1 MATKWIS
8 LDKLRYTVSKIYAL
22 LQGKVDK
29 VDGKGLSTNDLT
41 VELKN
46 QYDAAYQHSQAT
58 HAPTTAE
65 RNVIV
70 GIQVNNKDLTP
81 DGSRKVNVPVPTGT
95 LANKSE
101 VAESDLTQ
109 ELREKVNAAS
119 EGNHAHSNKEV
130 LDQITQDDLDKL
142 DGIEEGANK
151 TVVDAALNESSTN
164 PVQNKVVHNALAGK
178 AASTHTHA
186 AATSQAP
193 GMMSAAD
200 KSKLDGFGAASTYAL
215 KSDITQMYRYKGSGA
230 DSSKLPTS
238 DQVAGDVYDIQA
250 ASEYGPA
257 GTNVAWNGSAWDAL
271 GGAFT
276 IEECTNAEIDQIFT
290 DLAAG

>member
-8 LDKLRYTVSKIYAL
+8 LDKLRYTVSKIYTL

-29 VDGKGLSTNDLT
+29 ADGKGLSTNDLT
-41 VELKN
+41 TELKN

-58 HAPTTAE
+58 HAPSNAE
-65 RNVIV
+65 RNVIT
-70 GIQVNNKDLTP
+70 GIQVNAKELTP
-81 DGSRKVNVPVPTGT
+81 DGSRKVNITVPTGK
-95 LANKSE
+95 LASKDA
-101 VAESDLTQ
+101 VAESDLTP
-109 ELREKVNAAS
+109 ELQEKVNAAS
-119 EGNHAHSNKEV
+119 EGNHGHINKEV

-151 TVVDAALNESSTN
+151 TVVDDVLNASSAN
-164 PVQNKVVHNALAGK
+164 PVQNKVVNAALASK
-178 AASTHTHA
+178 AASSHTHA
-186 AATSQAP
+186 AATTKDP

-200 KSKLDGFGAASTYAL
+200 KAKLDGFGAASTYAL
-215 KSDITQMYRYKGSGA
+215 KSDITQMYRYKGSVA
-230 DSSKLPTS
+230 DASKLPAA

-250 ASEYGPA
+250 ESQYGPA

-290 DLAAG
+290 DLAE